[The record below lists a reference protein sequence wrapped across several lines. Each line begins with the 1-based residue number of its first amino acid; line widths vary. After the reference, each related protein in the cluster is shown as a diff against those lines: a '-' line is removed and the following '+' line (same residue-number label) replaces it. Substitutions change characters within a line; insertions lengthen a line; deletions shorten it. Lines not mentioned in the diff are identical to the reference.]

1 MSDNVFRTK
10 ALTGDS
16 IFTSPTR
23 EGTAILRGHP
33 SQARVQ
39 PFAGQREC
47 LHFSVIFKTLSV
59 GPAPGIEPTTSALHS
74 SAVLT
79 ELTLQRLID
88 KKIGLKQEGGR
99 TGHVTAKHAF
109 GYLP

>member
-1 MSDNVFRTK
+1 M
-10 ALTGDS
+10 
-16 IFTSPTR
+16 P
-23 EGTAILRGHP
+23 
-33 SQARVQ
+33 
-39 PFAGQREC
+39 PFLGY
-47 LHFSVIFKTLSV
+47 FKTLSV

-74 SAVLT
+74 SAVLI

-99 TGHVTAKHAF
+99 TGYVTAKHAF